1 MPAWNFPPL
10 FIPINVLTLILATHF
25 SGQQEE
31 KISTRGT
38 EDKLDYPTPNGSLF
52 KKNFSIHF
60 FFPPNCS
67 KLASSSLQKLTLSG
81 FKIPTIIERD
91 LDLQRGSSSLAR
103 CTWKTHHNDVILALS
118 SLWSTR
124 GEAVSQKNIH
134 SQLCWCKPIT
144 PVLGRLRKVATEFKT
159 SLGYRTL

>member
-103 CTWKTHHNDVILALS
+103 CTWKIHHNDVILALS

-124 GEAVSQKNIH
+124 GEAVVLVQTYHPSSRETEKGGYWIQDQPRLQNI
-134 SQLCWCKPIT
+134 
-144 PVLGRLRKVATEFKT
+144 VVRLFPRH
-159 SLGYRTL
+159 